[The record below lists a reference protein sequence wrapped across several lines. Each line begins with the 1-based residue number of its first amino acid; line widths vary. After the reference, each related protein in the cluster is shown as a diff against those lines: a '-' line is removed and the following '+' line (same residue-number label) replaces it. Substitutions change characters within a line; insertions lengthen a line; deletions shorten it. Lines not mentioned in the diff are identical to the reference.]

1 MLVSVSK
8 SCIKSPISLIRL
20 LKLIPEGYYC
30 IDIFSSEREKGG
42 LSVGF
47 RFSFYF
53 VICILD

>member
-1 MLVSVSK
+1 MSVSK